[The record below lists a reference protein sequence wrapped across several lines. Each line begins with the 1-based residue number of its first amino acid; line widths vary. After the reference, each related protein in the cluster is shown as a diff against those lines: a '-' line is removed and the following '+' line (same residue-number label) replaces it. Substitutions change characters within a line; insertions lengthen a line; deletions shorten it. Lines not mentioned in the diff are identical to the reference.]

1 MHPTLEPV
9 CAIGRACKRSTRV
22 IRDPPS
28 TQISPAHLLAFNEV
42 DCCSWGQSCMK
53 PPSSRRRLP
62 PMHNAL
68 HRMECGSCYGISLR
82 MDEQMIFERHHECEW
97 TRLLV
102 CAEETQVAPELPT
115 EVGIVFTGMLT
126 QSRTATIALHKQTR
140 RPPES
145 SNKQD
150 KCNLGQSSI
159 ILMLIITSRYM
170 ISKASFCGTVGR
182 PRQRFPPPIANFNYS
197 RKRLVDS
204 MDAIRW
210 KCISWPWLDAS

>member
-1 MHPTLEPV
+1 MLLRQVLRSFGLVLLYVEAQLYLWDGSCDAQSPYVGILWTWNKSYLIRLNVFVTNDSLLHVRRALRLAWRQAGGHVMHPTLEPV

-126 QSRTATIALHKQTR
+126 QSRTATIALHK
-140 RPPES
+140 
-145 SNKQD
+145 
-150 KCNLGQSSI
+150 
-159 ILMLIITSRYM
+159 
-170 ISKASFCGTVGR
+170 
-182 PRQRFPPPIANFNYS
+182 
-197 RKRLVDS
+197 
-204 MDAIRW
+204 
-210 KCISWPWLDAS
+210 